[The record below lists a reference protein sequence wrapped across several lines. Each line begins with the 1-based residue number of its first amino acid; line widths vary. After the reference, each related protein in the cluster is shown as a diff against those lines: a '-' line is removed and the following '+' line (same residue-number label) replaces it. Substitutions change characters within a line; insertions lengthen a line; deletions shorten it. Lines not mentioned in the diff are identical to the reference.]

1 MALLIAW
8 LKNSLK
14 NPLKIN
20 TLLQKALPW
29 VRKTEKKDKA
39 ELIGGFQ
46 FTERQTI
53 VQAD

>member
-29 VRKTEKKDKA
+29 VRKTEKKIKENWLVAFSSQKD
-39 ELIGGFQ
+39 
-46 FTERQTI
+46 RP
-53 VQAD
+53 